1 MPDISVVVPTHNRAS
16 MLQRHLDA
24 LGRQTYPRT
33 STEWIVVCDGCT
45 DASAEVARQSGADR
59 VIDQAAS
66 GPAAAR
72 NAGLAA
78 ATGALVCFLDDD
90 IIPDAR
96 WIQALAADVREGEAK
111 VLHMGYC
118 PHAPSSIKT
127 LLDQRNAAW
136 YESRISTIQ
145 RPGYEPRFTDFFCG
159 NFAVNRVEF
168 LDFGGFDPRF
178 WLAEDYEMAF
188 RALRAGW
195 RIRLVPEARA
205 EHHFH
210 RDPHAYGQQ
219 AFRVGQADA
228 LLIRVHPEIAPE
240 VRIGLPRRPMKR
252 IAGLGWRAL
261 AVRTNVTIRLVE
273 RLALAGE
280 RIRLRPVLDLL
291 YALLWDGQYWRGVAA
306 A

>member
-1 MPDISVVVPTHNRAS
+1 
-16 MLQRHLDA
+16 MLQRHINA
-24 LGRQTYPRT
+24 LAAQTYPRT
-33 STEWIVVCDGCT
+33 ATEWIVVCDGCT
-45 DASAEVARQSGADR
+45 DFSAETARQAGVDR
-59 VIDQAAS
+59 VIEQPPS

-90 IIPDAR
+90 IIPDAG
-96 WIQALAADVREGEAK
+96 WIEALKADVRDGETRI
-111 VLHMGYC
+111 LHMGYC
-118 PHAPSSIKT
+118 PHASSSIT
-127 LLDQRNAAW
+127 TILDQRNAAW
-136 YESRISTIQ
+136 YESRIAKIQ

-159 NFAVNRVEF
+159 NFAVNRKEF
-168 LDFGGFDPRF
+168 LEFGGFDPRF

-188 RALRAGW
+188 RALRSGW
-195 RIRLVPEARA
+195 RIRLVPAARA

-210 RDPHAYGQQ
+210 RDPHAYGRQ
-219 AFRVGQADA
+219 AFLVGQADA
-228 LLIRVHPEIAPE
+228 LLVRVHPEIAPH

-261 AVRTNVTIRLVE
+261 ALRTALTIRLIE
-273 RLALAGE
+273 RLALVGE
-280 RIRLRPVLDLL
+280 RIRLRALLDLL